1 VGAALATGIV
11 PSTGAADPIRIGVIN
26 GSSGPYAAARGRGSV
41 IAAQL
46 AIADPGGQLAIADP
60 GGQLAIADPGGQLA
74 IADPGGQLAIADPG
88 GQVFGVLSRTWPADL
103 PGGRLPARVSAASV
117 RP

>member
-11 PSTGAADPIRIGVIN
+11 PSARAADPIRIGVIN
-26 GSSGPYAAARGRGSV
+26 GSSGPYAAASGRGSV
-41 IAAQL
+41 IAA
-46 AIADPGGQLAIADP
+46 QLAIADP